1 MAGIQKSQDIDT
13 LSVRKIYVK
22 GDSNTTLAAN
32 SILTTDGKGGT
43 IWVDMSTIRDGIT
56 FNTFVTSV
64 STFTSGPYSSQF
76 EILNSD
82 TAGLLP
88 SESGNSVS
96 IYAKA
101 FNQVNVAG
109 QTSVYSFDTYTG
121 IIQPGLEFIAS
132 GIVNISTDTTQNQI
146 IFDAPDS
153 ASSSISSVLGSISSI
168 NRTLTESINSFTT
181 PFSTFIYQAIS
192 SYTTMGQLNMDTLNV
207 STVNVVGYRQPSIQ
221 YGFTSLGTT
230 GSTIVQL
237 ETPYVDASYAIQLTY
252 IGSNYIKPLS
262 SYNPSVSSFTV
273 YGNNSADLQWT
284 TYGNFF

>member
-43 IWVDMSTIRDGIT
+43 MWVDMSTIRDGIT
-56 FNTFVTSV
+56 FNTFVTSQ

-96 IYAKA
+96 VYAKA

-153 ASSSISSVLGSISSI
+153 ASSSISSALRTNSSQSKNGTQTQTHALPTVTNGFVTI
-168 NRTLTESINSFTT
+168 NR
-181 PFSTFIYQAIS
+181 
-192 SYTTMGQLNMDTLNV
+192 
-207 STVNVVGYRQPSIQ
+207 IQ
-221 YGFTSLGTT
+221 WSR
-230 GSTIVQL
+230 
-237 ETPYVDASYAIQLTY
+237 
-252 IGSNYIKPLS
+252 K
-262 SYNPSVSSFTV
+262 
-273 YGNNSADLQWT
+273 
-284 TYGNFF
+284 